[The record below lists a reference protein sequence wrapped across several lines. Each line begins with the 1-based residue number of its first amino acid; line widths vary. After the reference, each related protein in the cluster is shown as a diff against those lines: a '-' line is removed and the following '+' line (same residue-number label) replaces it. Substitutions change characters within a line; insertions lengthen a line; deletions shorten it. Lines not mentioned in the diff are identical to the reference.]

1 MVLIPPPSSAPR
13 CRMRL
18 FRFTSFFALGHQRHL
33 TLTFHDM
40 LLMLCA
46 VAKRPSQWPW
56 YDRDVCS
63 HHQHDRL
70 PLASPE
76 VLQGFPYQCGISGPT
91 CVAHRVLDLY
101 LRARTASPTQ
111 PEVIPV
117 AKSCKTCSI
126 ATFVVATARILRSI
140 DRSADVRMFLPLE

>member
-1 MVLIPPPSSAPR
+1 MVLIHPPSSAPR

-101 LRARTASPTQ
+101 LRARTAVSLSRSSGQKQDPYIHSHLHSQ
-111 PEVIPV
+111 RSFLWRNR
-117 AKSCKTCSI
+117 ARR
-126 ATFVVATARILRSI
+126 VV
-140 DRSADVRMFLPLE
+140 LPHS